1 MLSRLGTLLVA
12 ALVGVLLTACDD
24 DNSPSPTIAAD
35 YTYDDGPYLLF
46 DADPGTVCVHWL
58 TASPT
63 TSKVEYGLASRDQSA
78 VDDTRTRLHRVCLSG
93 LAPASTYT
101 YALPDAPQL
110 GEHQFT
116 TPKNDGTTRIFVVGD
131 MQPDD
136 PLTDGSVALVAES
149 LAVLDKDLWIQV
161 GDICHTGSRL
171 ERWNR
176 LFQAIAPL
184 TAVSPLIAVIGNHD
198 WDNDEGKNWASL
210 FPFDFVD
217 PAHGRYQSFD
227 LDDVHLV
234 MLDNFEFDY
243 AMTAAQLDWLETD
256 LDQARALGRWVFVFM
271 HLSILSSGTSNMK
284 FALQEQLVPL
294 FDKYGVHGVFYG
306 HDHMYE
312 HYLYTYGASGL
323 FHSPDHDWPHQA
335 VHYWET
341 GGGGAALEHEYGLV
355 DAAEP
360 IVVNRRWWDDALGD
374 YRLVPV
380 ERHPW
385 NPSRFVARVP
395 ETWTPGGRAYYHD
408 SAVEPYQDDM
418 ALYGQEY
425 GENTLHYMQMD
436 IAPGSVTVS
445 ARYPDGV
452 LLTGPNGDQP
462 QEWVFSR

>member
-1 MLSRLGTLLVA
+1 MSRL
-12 ALVGVLLTACDD
+12 
-24 DNSPSPTIAAD
+24 AD
-35 YTYDDGPYLLF
+35 RGGWRGGRQLAMKTR
-46 DADPGTVCVHWL
+46 AW
-58 TASPT
+58 
-63 TSKVEYGLASRDQSA
+63 LASRDQSA
-78 VDDTRTRLHRVCLSG
+78 ADDTRTRLHRVCLSG

-101 YALPDAPQL
+101 YALPHAPQL

-116 TPKNDGTTRIFVVGD
+116 TPKNDGNTRVFVVGD

-184 TAVSPLIAVIGNHD
+184 SAVSPLIAVIGNHD
-198 WDNDEGKNWASL
+198 WDNDEGKNWAS
-210 FPFDFVD
+210 
-217 PAHGRYQSFD
+217 H
-227 LDDVHLV
+227 
-234 MLDNFEFDY
+234 
-243 AMTAAQLDWLETD
+243 
-256 LDQARALGRWVFVFM
+256 
-271 HLSILSSGTSNMK
+271 
-284 FALQEQLVPL
+284 
-294 FDKYGVHGVFYG
+294 G

-380 ERHPW
+380 ERLPW
-385 NPSRFVARVP
+385 NPSRFVANVA